1 MADLV
6 LCEHEDLTAVADA
19 IRNQTGQTEGMTLAS
34 MPSAIN
40 SIKAEVINVDSELST
55 TSENPVQNKIIT
67 ERINT
72 LSNEKVDKTGASLG
86 IAPDGLTYLF
96 VDDSPVGT
104 GIPQG
109 QPGVQVK
116 DLPNSV
122 WYEEEKHILVDNV
135 VLSEDQIPWEDMAT
149 NFMLEDGDNVTV
161 IYNGVV
167 CEFNNISRND
177 ERDDLW
183 YNREDEFWMFYLW
196 DFGINYHVSYDE
208 SKQSGRPIYIYFEN
222 FEEGDT
228 FSFIVTRGAVKTNCD
243 FFIKV
248 PIEGDPILVQGDYA
262 TAKAKIEKGLPVV
275 CYYIDILEY
284 EGTIET
290 YTGFSYVA
298 LYVND
303 EEETLGVNAGDNW
316 VKIYSDGTVL
326 RD

>member
-6 LCEHEDLTAVADA
+6 LCEYEDLTAVADA

-55 TSENPVQNKIIT
+55 TSENPVQNKVIT

-86 IAPDGLTYLF
+86 IASDGLTYLF

-109 QPGVQVK
+109 QSGVQVK

-122 WYEEEKHILVDNV
+122 WYGEEEHVLVDNV
-135 VLSEDQIPWEDMAT
+135 TIDEERYSHYT
-149 NFMLEDGDNVTV
+149 GFMLEDGDNVTI

-183 YNREDEFWMFYLW
+183 YNREDNFWRFHLW
-196 DFGINYHVSYDE
+196 VFGVDPVVSFDE
-208 SKQSGRPIYIYFEN
+208 SPYSGRYQCAYTEDGQV
-222 FEEGDT
+222 GDT

-243 FFIKV
+243 FFVKV
-248 PIEGDPILVQGDYA
+248 PAEGDPVLVQGDYA
-262 TAKAKIEKGLPVV
+262 TAKAKLDKGLPIT
-275 CYYIDILEY
+275 CYYIEDY
-284 EGTIET
+284 ENEDVREK
-290 YTGFSYVA
+290 YTGFSYVS
-298 LYVND
+298 
-303 EEETLGVNAGDNW
+303 W
-316 VKIYSDGTVL
+316 WQSSDGTEEGLYTWTGDHCVNIGP
-326 RD
+326 DNNAYYD